1 MIERIMKGMAVK
13 LATDAMTKA
22 AENEHEDRILLVKH
36 PGKKGQEYLETHV
49 ELEFDDE
56 NRAVIPL
63 YVSRIIEAAAHE
75 AGVPYMRMIDLAVA
89 FHKIVKEEFD
99 EDNSITKEVKE
110 IKK

>member
-13 LATDAMTKA
+13 LATDAMAKA

-36 PGKKGQEYLETHV
+36 SGKKGQEVLSTHV
-49 ELEFDDE
+49 EIELDDE
-56 NRAVIPL
+56 SRAVLPL
-63 YVSRIIEAAAHE
+63 YVSRIIEAAACE
-75 AGVPYMRMIDLAVA
+75 AGVPYMRMVDLAMA

-99 EDNSITKEVKE
+99 EGNSITKEVKE